1 MRNGAEVSVATLACW
16 AACLPALA
24 QDTSADRW
32 RFLIEPYLMAPN
44 MNGRTGITDL
54 PTISV
59 NQSPSDIFENLEMG
73 AMLYAEAD
81 DGNSTISTDFIYM
94 NLGSDVSIRPPVLE
108 GKVEV
113 SQTAFELA
121 WLKHLTEHFDA
132 GVSAVYNRITADGE
146 ITFNV
151 GQQSRTRS
159 AGLTEDW
166 IDPTIVARWTLP
178 LGERW
183 LVQLRG
189 NLGGFGIGSEL
200 FWQLQANAVW
210 RSSPRTQWSFGYRII
225 DIDYDRGQGPDRFVY
240 DMATFG
246 PVVKFGFRF

>member
-1 MRNGAEVSVATLACW
+1 MRNAVRVYVAVVAGW
-16 AACLPALA
+16 AACLPVLA
-24 QDTSADRW
+24 QDASPGAW
-32 RFLIEPYLMAPN
+32 RFLIEPYLMAPH
-44 MNGRTGITDL
+44 MKGDTGIADL
-54 PTISV
+54 PTVSV
-59 NQSPSDIFENLEMG
+59 NQSASDILDNLEMG

-94 NLGSDVSIRPPVLE
+94 NLGSDVSIRPPVLQ
-108 GKVEV
+108 GRMDV
-113 SQTAFELA
+113 SQIAFELA
-121 WLKHLTEHFDA
+121 WLKHLTPHFDLGA
-132 GVSAVYNRITADGE
+132 SAVYNRIHADVGVTLALGE
-146 ITFNV
+146 
-151 GQQSRTRS
+151 QSRTRS

-166 IDPTIVARWTLP
+166 IDPTIVARWTRP

-183 LVQLRG
+183 SVQLRG

-225 DIDYDRGQGPDRFVY
+225 DIDYDRGQGLDRFVY